1 MSKLQGPDL
10 VRARIAGKERTVA
23 AILEPNAEVRR
34 DYLTYV
40 VETAEGEN
48 SIGLLRGEN
57 ATTLTFQQLN
67 GRKVVFPRD
76 NIQYLQAQPWSL
88 MPAGMEAGLTPQ
100 AMADLL
106 EYILTAAP

>member
-1 MSKLQGPDL
+1 
-10 VRARIAGKERTVA
+10 
-23 AILEPNAEVRR
+23 VRR
-34 DYLTYV
+34 DYLTFV
-40 VETAEGEN
+40 VETVEGEN
-48 SIGLLRGEN
+48 LIGLLRGEN
-57 ATTLTFQQLN
+57 AATLTFMQLN
-67 GRKVVFPRD
+67 GRKVLFPRD